1 METTRGGQAHTK
13 KRETKGA
20 HTHSAPSGKPAIK
33 SSSCITFSLACRSTA
48 ATKLN
53 VDPLMALRRWPM
65 RPILYSST
73 CQHTLRADAGKPHS
87 DTCTRMSNAQARPIP
102 QPLILA
108 SWCGR
113 RARGGETLFGEIGP
127 PPSCVDNCLEDRR
140 SRMTLSKASARPCP
154 SSAPAEGAAN
164 HGSISRKGNCCE
176 KPKSSLFEVLFCVAS
191 TDFTQKTNYT
201 QNRFL
206 LGKKRV
212 WV

>member
-1 METTRGGQAHTK
+1 
-13 KRETKGA
+13 
-20 HTHSAPSGKPAIK
+20 
-33 SSSCITFSLACRSTA
+33 
-48 ATKLN
+48 
-53 VDPLMALRRWPM
+53 M

-87 DTCTRMSNAQARPIP
+87 DASTRMSNAQARPIP

-164 HGSISRKGNCCE
+164 PGSISRRGNALKGSNRPFLGCFFPFFGFILQIIPKKQIIPKTGFSQE
-176 KPKSSLFEVLFCVAS
+176 KKGLGYKGMRYNSPGTHLVCKSIV
-191 TDFTQKTNYT
+191 
-201 QNRFL
+201 
-206 LGKKRV
+206 
-212 WV
+212 